1 MIRLSRRGWNN
12 VLIFA
17 TLFMILLFSTSNR
30 MLLQNA
36 EPSQSQLLL
45 PESSEIMAIDYGTHK
60 IERIG
65 RGWRATPSLNLDES
79 QLNKITV
86 HWQQTTGQPIDG
98 RLKQPYIVTIWLAG
112 QEQGAVYKILPQGE
126 DLLVQFQQQVYLVKQ
141 QSLSDFIPI
150 EAQ

>member
-36 EPSQSQLLL
+36 EQSQSQLLL

-65 RGWRATPSLNLDES
+65 RGWRAVPGLNLNES
-79 QLNKITV
+79 QLNNINI
-86 HWQQTTGQPIDG
+86 HWQQAIGQPIDG
-98 RLKQPYIVTIWLAG
+98 QLSQPYIVTIWLAG
-112 QEQGAVYKILPQGE
+112 QEQGAVYKVLPQGE
-126 DLLVQFQQQVYLVKQ
+126 DLLVQHQQQIYLVKH
-141 QSLSDFIPI
+141 QSLSSFIPLEI
-150 EAQ
+150 Q